1 MPAPLSGVFPV
12 EESAALLR
20 HYRYAVER
28 AMRVLGGW
36 IALTPELS
44 AKLLLG
50 RHVWDTAQHA
60 DALGKRLLELRSQAQ
75 VSEPSSAAFAA
86 FMDEIEAPEAP
97 GQTVERLVGVYRVLK
112 PHLLG
117 TYEWHLARTNLV
129 YEPPTRRL
137 LARCIEDERRH
148 VAAGEAVLGHLIAS
162 PVLGDRALAWQGRLE
177 ARLAAAGGV
186 GGRGVPAPSS
196 MPVSG
201 DPDAEEFIRL
211 EQSSRPP
218 GVPADLRVALAA
230 LGDAVVRGD
239 WLAAAACLDPGAA
252 GADALGTAGIGREFS
267 GHRVVALARLGRQYL
282 AKLRFDGPGSSVV
295 LLTRWATGDLGWR
308 AAALEVVRVDT
319 PAPA

>member
-1 MPAPLSGVFPV
+1 VPASLSGVFPV
-12 EESAALLR
+12 EESAGLLR
-20 HYRYAVER
+20 NYRYAVER
-28 AMRVLGGW
+28 AMRILGGW

-97 GQTVERLVGVYRVLK
+97 NQTVERLVGVYRVLK

-137 LARCIEDERRH
+137 LERCIEDERRH
-148 VAAGEAVLGHLIAS
+148 VSAGEAVLRHLSAGS
-162 PVLGDRALAWQGRLE
+162 ALRGRAVAWQGRLV
-177 ARLAAAGGV
+177 ARLTAAGGV

-196 MPVSG
+196 MPASG

-211 EQSSRPP
+211 EQASRPP
-218 GVPADLRVALAA
+218 GAPADLEAA
-230 LGDAVVRGD
+230 LSVLGDSVVRGD
-239 WLAAAACLDPGAA
+239 WLAAAACLDPGAS
-252 GADALGTAGIGREFS
+252 GADALGGAGIGRGFS
-267 GHRVVALARLGRQYL
+267 GHQVVALARLGRQYL
-282 AKLRFDGPGSSVV
+282 VKLRFDGPAASVV
-295 LLTRWATGDLGWR
+295 LLTRWVPGDLGWR
-308 AAALEVVRVDT
+308 AAALEVVRVET